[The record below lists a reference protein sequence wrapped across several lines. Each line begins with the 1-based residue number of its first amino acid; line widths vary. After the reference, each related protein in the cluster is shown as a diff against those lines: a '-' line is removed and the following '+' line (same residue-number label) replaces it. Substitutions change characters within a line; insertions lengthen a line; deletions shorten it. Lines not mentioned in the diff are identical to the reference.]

1 MIHLDPALIAE
12 IRNVKL
18 PKEVTMWKRRMIWVE
33 RDGTKTPIP
42 YLKTSHL
49 EFILLL
55 MQKRWRDEMQAGV
68 WRLSQSIFL
77 LREYEYRIW
86 LDTNPVIT

>member
-1 MIHLDPALIAE
+1 MIQLDAE
-12 IRNVKL
+12 FLAMIRAEPL
-18 PKEVTMWKRRMIWVE
+18 PMEVTMYKRRMVWIE

-42 YLKTSHL
+42 QLRTSHL
-49 EFILLL
+49 QHILLRSERSW
-55 MQKRWRDEMQAGV
+55 KNENKAGA
-68 WRLSQSIFL
+68 WRLSFMYNL